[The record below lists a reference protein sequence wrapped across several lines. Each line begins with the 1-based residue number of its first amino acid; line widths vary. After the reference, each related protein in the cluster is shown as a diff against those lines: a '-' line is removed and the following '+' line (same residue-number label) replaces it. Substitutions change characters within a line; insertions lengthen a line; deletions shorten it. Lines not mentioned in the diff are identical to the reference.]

1 MDEKKENV
9 MDGKKSLAYFISG
22 MKDYWSLLAGEKRVM
37 MVYVFWIAFLQ
48 ALALGFH
55 LILKELF
62 DEIPRLVEL
71 GGFSR
76 YAIALVVALFTIKML
91 ALTLKRFALEI
102 RFLKSLIKLENSWPV
117 AAHKKLME
125 LSLGYHEKEN
135 TGKKLDKINKGCD
148 RMVDITARLRWGFLP
163 QLFYVIINVCIII
176 FIDWRLG
183 AFFFL
188 PFIPAAYLY
197 FKAFQKAAPA
207 FEEWEKEKE
216 KSTGLFCQS
225 VINIQTVQSYVQEEK
240 EKTNFEAIREKMRQL
255 DEKATIRMQV
265 YFFIAISTLYV
276 FFMITVLYGILL
288 VIKGESSVGTLVY
301 IISTGSVTFEG
312 LWILVHEYT
321 EILRRLIA
329 VERMKKLLDEEP
341 AIKNSPNAVMPV
353 YKGKFSFEDVY
364 FTYEGKKEPVLKGI
378 NIEIAPGEMI
388 AFVGRSGEGKT
399 TMTKLLSRMFD
410 VKKGRIT
417 LDGTDIKNIDL
428 FWLRRKFAIVS
439 QDVDIFDAS
448 ILDNIRYSYSDASLE
463 DVQKAIKAAFLE
475 KVLNDKRRF
484 PKGIHEQVGEKGVR
498 LSGGE
503 RQRVGIARA
512 YLALL
517 NGAKILIL
525 DEATSNLDSQAE
537 LAIQKM
543 IGSLRNLHNFTI
555 VAIAHRLSTIRRAD
569 RIFVINDGTIIEK
582 GDHNR
587 LLAKNGLYAKLVE
600 LQTIGEIRD

>member
-1 MDEKKENV
+1 MDEKKEV
-9 MDGKKSLAYFISG
+9 EMSGKKSLAYFISG
-22 MKDYWSLLAGEKRVM
+22 MKDYWAMLGGEKKAM
-37 MVYVFWIAFLQ
+37 MVYVFWIGFLQ
-48 ALALGFH
+48 VLALGFH

-62 DEIPRLVEL
+62 DEIPLLVEL

-76 YAIALVVALFTIKML
+76 YAIALLIALFAVKLLTL
-91 ALTLKRFALEI
+91 ALKRFALEI
-102 RFLKSLIKLENSWPV
+102 RFLKSLIKLENTWPV
-117 AAHKKLME
+117 VAHKKLLE
-125 LSLGYHEKEN
+125 LSLGYHEREN

-163 QLFYVIINVCIII
+163 QLFYIVINIGIIL

-183 AFFFL
+183 ILFFL
-188 PFIPAAYLY
+188 PFVPAAYLY

-240 EKTNFEAIREKMRQL
+240 EKSGFAAIREKMRQL
-255 DEKATIRMQV
+255 DEKATIRMQI
-265 YFFIAISTLYV
+265 YFFSAISILYV
-276 FFMITVLYGILL
+276 FFMMTVLYGIFL

-312 LWILVHEYT
+312 LWVLVHEYT

-329 VERMKKLLDEEP
+329 VERMKKLLDEE
-341 AIKNSPNAVMPV
+341 ASIKNSPNPIIPD
-353 YKGKFSFEDVY
+353 YKGRFVFDNVY

-378 NIEIAPGEMI
+378 NLEISAGEMI

-410 VKKGRIT
+410 VSHGKIT
-417 LDGTDIKNIDL
+417 LDGEDIKDVDL

-448 ILDNIRYSYSDASLE
+448 ILDNIRYSYSEASMEDA
-463 DVQKAIKAAFLE
+463 QKAIKAAFLE
-475 KVLNDKRRF
+475 KVINDKRRF
-484 PKGIHEQVGEKGVR
+484 PKGLYEQVGEKGVR

-537 LAIQKM
+537 LAIQEM
-543 IGSLRNLHNFTI
+543 IGNLRKSHNFTI

-569 RIFVINDGTIIEK
+569 RIFVINDGVIMEK

-587 LLAKNGLYAKLVE
+587 LLAKNGLYARLVE